1 MKIKMK
7 IKEGY
12 LLKEVA
18 GSHLIVPVGNVSF
31 NSMITLNET
40 GLLICKKLME
50 GTTKEEILSAFL
62 SEYEVSEEKAKA
74 DIDAFLNTLLKA
86 GLLDELAE

>member
-1 MKIKMK
+1 MK

-18 GSHLIVPVGNVSF
+18 GNHLIVPVGNISF

-40 GLLICKKLME
+40 GVLICKMLIE
-50 GTTKEEILSAFL
+50 GTTKEEILRAFL
-62 SEYEVSEEKAKA
+62 AEYEVSEEKAKA
-74 DIDAFLNTLLKA
+74 DIDSFLQTLNKA
-86 GLLDELAE
+86 GLLDENAN